1 MCAAVALL
9 VSTFSAVAG
18 PVQTVVLENF
28 EGAAPVVADV
38 TTANSASPGAGY
50 STHAIVTETGSKR
63 LRMQDTGGFRN
74 GLVVTIPNAI
84 PEPGNFLITAD
95 IKVDSTSAGP
105 IRTFGMGAKIGA
117 PTTAKILDVNA
128 GYVLNLDSYP
138 TNGATLGYQTV
149 GAAVQAAP
157 GGTFPKA
164 LTLYFGTNVSGS
176 PTDGK
181 GNFTGSHRG
190 SADSWPT
197 ATNTSSVYIDNIKRV
212 GPGNFG
218 DERHVWISIGDSI
231 TNLTH
236 LRNTIDMA
244 YANGFNCIDILVRYR
259 ANHYYVPNRDIY
271 SGPNP
276 EPYAPGAN
284 AGNDPIQAAIDRG
297 HELGMRVYGAF
308 STFLMT
314 DGHDNYPSYLP
325 ANTRTY
331 YYSGGS
337 NPPVLQ
343 NTTHDTEG
351 VWMDP
356 AYSVSQTYI
365 RNLVLDLVR
374 NYDLDGIIFDRIR
387 YQGTNF
393 GYNPHAMAEMGFNF
407 NLPPAPTDAAWVAA
421 RKQRLAKFLAETYEA
436 ITDIKPWMIV
446 GTVPIAYGTGM
457 YDTYNRVLQD
467 WPLWSKQK
475 VRNRAISFGAQD
487 LIQPQF
493 YRQWNTSGANNKAPL
508 ANRTLMT
515 KAAYGDTASQA
526 MDYGLMP
533 GANTN
538 VAPLF
543 YTEIIYNPD
552 DALNTANAIAENICD
567 TQTPS
572 YFMNGSGV
580 FNARGLFVTQ
590 GGDTKNIMTR
600 IHEAATPCG
609 DAMAPGAP
617 LSDFLMKEGWDNT
630 PPLAVTGA
638 TAVSA
643 GYFANLTW
651 TPPAP
656 AADGESASRYL
667 VYASTSAAVPPYYAN
682 QLSPGTDITGN
693 SYTAG
698 PFPSSGNYYFRIVPV
713 DDYNNKG
720 PGTVVGPVLL
730 QSSTVIVESRL
741 PNGNLTPSPTYA
753 ESPAM
758 AHTTSK
764 STAEGLSG
772 SGARYSSTVNLVA
785 TFRPNLPVPGK
796 YNVYVTMGAGSNNNA
811 DAAFTITGSGT
822 PVTGNVALKNSNSA
836 VVNQWLKIGTD
847 VPFAAGTGGT
857 VAFRNINGNSGTAR
871 FVMDAVRFELS
882 ESSVEDWQ
890 LY

>member
-1 MCAAVALL
+1 MAFF

-18 PVQTVVLENF
+18 PVQTVVLQDF
-28 EGAAPVVADV
+28 EGAAPVVSDV
-38 TTANSASPGAGY
+38 NQTNSASPGVGY
-50 STHAIVTETGSKR
+50 STHAIVAEMGSKR

-74 GLVVTIPNAI
+74 GLVVTIPDAI

-95 IKVDSTSAGP
+95 IKVDSTPAGP
-105 IRTFGMGAKIGA
+105 IRTFGMGAKVGM
-117 PTTAKILDVNA
+117 PTTSKILDVNA

-138 TNGATLGYQTV
+138 TNGAALGYQTV
-149 GAAVQAAP
+149 GAAVQAEP

-164 LTLYFGTNVSGS
+164 LSLYFSTNVSGS
-176 PTDGK
+176 PTDTR

-190 SADSWPT
+190 TADSWPT
-197 ATNTSSVYIDNIKRV
+197 ATNSSSVYIDNIKRV
-212 GPGNFG
+212 GPGKFG
-218 DERHVWISIGDSI
+218 DERHAWISIGDNF
-231 TNLTH
+231 TNLTN
-236 LRNTIDMA
+236 LRNTIDTA

-259 ANHYYVPNRDIY
+259 ANHYYIPNRDIY

-276 EPYAPGAN
+276 EPYAPGAS
-284 AGNDPIQAAIDRG
+284 AGSDPIQAAIDRG

-314 DGHDNYPSYLP
+314 DGHDSYPSYLP

-331 YYSGGS
+331 YYNGAGT
-337 NPPVLQ
+337 PPIPQ
-343 NTTHDTEG
+343 TTAHDSEG

-356 AYSVSQTYI
+356 AYSVSQTYT

-387 YQGTNF
+387 YQGTSF
-393 GYNPHAMAEMGFNF
+393 GYNPQAMAEMGFNF
-407 NLPPAPTDAAWVAA
+407 NSPPAPTNAAWVAA
-421 RKQRLAKFLAETYEA
+421 RKQRLAQFLAETYEA

-457 YDTYNRVLQD
+457 SDTYNRVLQD

-475 VRNRAISFGAQD
+475 VRNRVISFGAQD

-493 YRQWNTSGANNKAPL
+493 YRQWDSGGSNNAPG

-543 YTEIIYNPD
+543 YTATISNPT
-552 DALNTANAIAENICD
+552 DALNTANAIAANICD
-567 TQTPS
+567 TQTAS

-580 FNARGLFVTQ
+580 FSARGLFVTQ
-590 GGDTKNIMTR
+590 GGDTKNIITR
-600 IHEAATPCG
+600 IHEASTPCG

-617 LSDFLMKEGWDNT
+617 LPDFLMKEGWDST

-638 TAVSA
+638 SAVSS
-643 GYFANLTW
+643 GYFATLSW

-667 VYASTSAAVPPYYAN
+667 IYTSTSSAVPPYYAN
-682 QLSPGTDITGN
+682 QVDPATVITGS
-693 SYTAG
+693 SYTVG

-713 DDYNNKG
+713 DAYNNKG
-720 PGTVVGPVLL
+720 PSTVVGPVMM
-730 QSSTVIVESRL
+730 QSANIVVESRL
-741 PNGNLTPSPTYA
+741 PNGNLTPSPTYT

-764 STAEGLSG
+764 SSAEFLTG
-772 SGARYSSTVNLVA
+772 SGARYSATVNLVA
-785 TFRPNLPVPGK
+785 TYRPNLPVAGK
-796 YNVYVTMGAGSNNNA
+796 YNVYVTMGPGGNNSA
-811 DAAFTITGSGT
+811 DAAFTITGSGA

-836 VVNQWLKIGTD
+836 VVNQWLKIASD